1 MTPARETY
9 AYLAELTGSP
19 ETGFT
24 VGAFNG
30 PTGGSYLEEFDSNGI
45 ADIGDLLFWSG
56 FNFPVTLEGFS
67 ATGDPVLRLSRRY
80 YLVSD
85 TPLTTGANIGF
96 TTTGTYAFCFAPGTG
111 IATPAGEVPVEHLR
125 IGDTILTAD
134 GRAVPVR
141 WIGRQTLS
149 KLFAGDRARPVLI
162 RAGALGQGLPHR
174 DLIVTADHGMILDGF
189 VINAGA
195 LVNGTTITRVPL
207 SDLPARVTYYH
218 VETASHDVILAQ
230 GAAAETF
237 VDYAGR
243 AAFDNHADYLA
254 RYGHASPIPEM
265 TRPRI
270 TTARHIPAALRARLG
285 LQGAAPTL
293 RRSV

>member
-1 MTPARETY
+1 MTPAREAY

-30 PTGGSYLEEFDSNGI
+30 PTGGSYLEEFDTDGTASVGERLYYS
-45 ADIGDLLFWSG
+45 A

-67 ATGDPVLRLSRRY
+67 AAGDPVFRLSRRY
-80 YLVSD
+80 YLVSNS
-85 TPLTTGANIGF
+85 PLTDGANIGF

-111 IATPAGEVPVEHLR
+111 IATPAGEVAVERLS
-125 IGDTILTAD
+125 IGDPILTAD
-134 GRAVPVR
+134 GRSVPVR

-174 DLIVTADHGMILDGF
+174 DLTVTADHGMILDGF

-195 LVNGTTITRVPL
+195 LVNGTTITRLPL

-218 VETASHDVILAQ
+218 VETAAHDVILAH
-230 GAAAETF
+230 GAPTETF
-237 VDYAGR
+237 VSYAGR
-243 AAFDNHADYLA
+243 AAFDNHAEYLA
-254 RYGHASPIPEM
+254 LYGADRGMAELPL
-265 TRPRI
+265 PRI
-270 TTARHIPAALRARLG
+270 TCARQIPSALRIRLG
-285 LQGAAPTL
+285 PPHAA
-293 RRSV
+293 

>member
-30 PTGGSYLEEFDSNGI
+30 PTGGSYLEEFDTDGTASVGERLYYS
-45 ADIGDLLFWSG
+45 A

-67 ATGDPVLRLSRRY
+67 AAGDPVFRLSRRY
-80 YLVSD
+80 YLVSNS
-85 TPLTTGANIGF
+85 PLTDGANIGF

-111 IATPAGEVPVEHLR
+111 IATPAGEVAVERLS
-125 IGDTILTAD
+125 IGDPILTAD
-134 GRAVPVR
+134 GRSVPVR

-174 DLIVTADHGMILDGF
+174 DLTVTADHGMILDGL

-195 LVNGTTITRVPL
+195 LVNGTTITRLAL
-207 SDLPARVTYYH
+207 SVLPASVTNYH
-218 VETASHDVILAQ
+218 VETEAHDVILAH
-230 GAAAETF
+230 GAPTETF
-237 VDYAGR
+237 ISYAGR
-243 AAFDNHADYLA
+243 AAFDNHAEYLA
-254 RYGHASPIPEM
+254 LYGADRGMAELPL
-265 TRPRI
+265 PRI
-270 TTARHIPAALRARLG
+270 TCARQIPTALRIRLG
-285 LQGAAPTL
+285 PPHAA
-293 RRSV
+293 

>member
-9 AYLAELTGSP
+9 NYLAELTGSP

-30 PTGGSYLEEFDSNGI
+30 PTGGSYLEEFDTDGTASVGERLYYS
-45 ADIGDLLFWSG
+45 A

-67 ATGDPVLRLSRRY
+67 AAGDPVFRLSRRY
-80 YLVSD
+80 YLVSNS
-85 TPLTTGANIGF
+85 PLTDGADIGF

-111 IATPAGEVPVEHLR
+111 IATPAGEVAVERLG
-125 IGDTILTAD
+125 IGDAILTAN
-134 GRAVPVR
+134 GRVVPVR

-162 RAGALGQGLPHR
+162 RAGALGDGLPHA
-174 DLIVTADHGMILDGF
+174 DLTVTADHGMILDGR

-195 LVNGTTITRVPL
+195 LVNGTTITRLPL

-218 VETASHDVILAQ
+218 VETEDHDVILAH
-230 GAAAETF
+230 GAPTETF
-237 VDYAGR
+237 ISYVGR

-254 RYGHASPIPEM
+254 LYGADRGMAELPL
-265 TRPRI
+265 PRI
-270 TTARHIPAALRARLG
+270 TCTRQLSAALRARLG
-285 LQGAAPTL
+285 LTSAA
-293 RRSV
+293 

>member
-30 PTGGSYLEEFDSNGI
+30 PTGGSYLEEFDTDGTASLGERLYYS
-45 ADIGDLLFWSG
+45 A

-67 ATGDPVLRLSRRY
+67 AAGDPVFRLSRRY
-80 YLVSD
+80 YLVSNS
-85 TPLTTGANIGF
+85 PLTDGANIGF

-111 IATPAGEVPVEHLR
+111 IATPAGEVAVERLA
-125 IGDTILTAD
+125 IGDPILTAD
-134 GRAVPVR
+134 GRVVPVR

-174 DLIVTADHGMILDGF
+174 DLTVTADHGMILDGF

-195 LVNGTTITRVPL
+195 LVNGTTITRLPL
-207 SDLPARVTYYH
+207 SDLPASVTYYH
-218 VETASHDVILAQ
+218 VETAAHDVILAH

-243 AAFDNHADYLA
+243 AAFDNHAEYLA
-254 RYGHASPIPEM
+254 LYGADRGMAEI
-265 TRPRI
+265 TLPRI
-270 TTARHIPAALRARLG
+270 TCARQSPSALRDRLG
-285 LQGAAPTL
+285 PPRAA
-293 RRSV
+293 